1 MADALGAKVEC
12 GGNDDDMFLR
22 IVNSGV
28 TVKSQQRDEPDLSS
42 EQKIKILEEIKKT
55 NPASFLMRFGQ
66 SLVTKDLE
74 YFESLYKQN
83 TLTNYEIGFR
93 LKEIKKHLDQQ
104 KHHVEV
110 QNRRYKAMQRLI
122 NDSTF
127 FSEEEMR
134 KRNPLLYEQ
143 YIGQYLTEEEKL
155 ERDIAEREGEPSLSQ
170 LMFSKYDAEKTQWIY
185 NYQREQE
192 REMEEEEEDSEEEME
207 EDSQDKPGN
216 PFKGTPTEEEKEMLR
231 NEFFYEMQEK
241 FLLGKE
247 EEFDYSTVDMND
259 EYDDLKL
266 REQDEEERY
275 FDDDDDDGDDSDCLI
290 RSSNDSDS
298 KSTAEVCT
306 ESRLG
311 DDCDEKNYHI

>member
-1 MADALGAKVEC
+1 MADALGTKVEC

-28 TVKSQQRDEPDLSS
+28 TIKSQQRDEPDLSS

-110 QNRRYKAMQRLI
+110 QNRRYEAMQRLI

-207 EDSQDKPGN
+207 EDSQ
-216 PFKGTPTEEEKEMLR
+216 GTPTEEEKEMLR

-275 FDDDDDDGDDSDCLI
+275 FDDDD
-290 RSSNDSDS
+290 
-298 KSTAEVCT
+298 
-306 ESRLG
+306 
-311 DDCDEKNYHI
+311 